1 MAYAS
6 TPRLRAVEIIGHRG
20 SPRERREN
28 TLPSFTRAF
37 EAGAD
42 AVELDVHATLDRTV
56 VVHHDAATNSR
67 PADAGA
73 VVVIAESSLAALR
86 STSVG
91 GETIPP
97 LAEVL
102 SIVPPAATVY
112 VEVKATGMEAEVVA
126 TIRSGSRTCA
136 VHSFDHRVALRV
148 HEIAPE
154 IPVGVLQT
162 SYPIDPLRPMRD
174 AGARDLWQQWE
185 LIDEALVRLVHD
197 DGRRIVAWTV
207 NDGDVARR
215 LIAWGVDGI
224 CTDIPGQMRALVDA
238 SPR

>member
-1 MAYAS
+1 
-6 TPRLRAVEIIGHRG
+6 
-20 SPRERREN
+20 
-28 TLPSFTRAF
+28 
-37 EAGAD
+37 
-42 AVELDVHATLDRTV
+42 
-56 VVHHDAATNSR
+56 
-67 PADAGA
+67 
-73 VVVIAESSLAALR
+73 
-86 STSVG
+86 
-91 GETIPP
+91 
-97 LAEVL
+97 
-102 SIVPPAATVY
+102 
-112 VEVKATGMEAEVVA
+112 
-126 TIRSGSRTCA
+126 
-136 VHSFDHRVALRV
+136 
-148 HEIAPE
+148 
-154 IPVGVLQT
+154 VLQT